1 MALLNVRV
9 VVFEQENFTTE
20 EQKFQSNQQT
30 IKHEG
35 EPKNRMIWLARRSE
49 APRILKNCES
59 KSKSMAAWQAITKN
73 K

>member
-9 VVFEQENFTTE
+9 VGFEQENFTTE

-35 EPKNRMIWLARRSE
+35 EPKNRMIWLARRQWGATDIEKLRVKVKKYGSL
-49 APRILKNCES
+49 AS
-59 KSKSMAAWQAITKN
+59 YH
-73 K
+73 

>member
-9 VVFEQENFTTE
+9 VGFEQENFTTE

-35 EPKNRMIWLARRSE
+35 EPKNRMIWLAQRQWGATDIEKLRVKVKKYGSL
-49 APRILKNCES
+49 AS
-59 KSKSMAAWQAITKN
+59 YH
-73 K
+73 